1 MVDFKPN
8 EKQETEFKAMFTK
21 KELLGFNGNQSLISP
36 MHLLTHPGFRLPL
49 DIFFEEQQLVQ

>member
-21 KELLGFNGNQSLISP
+21 KELLGFNGKQSLISP
-36 MHLLTHPGFRLPL
+36 LCLLTLSVFRLPL
-49 DIFFEEQQLVQ
+49 DIFPEEQQLVQ